1 MRITI
6 TDRALK
12 ETKLVAERQKMEKPA
27 IYLDVVRTCC
37 SLAPKV
43 DVVDQMSGKSEIIDN
58 VNGMPISASDLIID
72 LLKREKEQND
82 LELKVKYTKRYGLH
96 FQLLKLQTL
105 KTHKE
110 GLDG

>member
-12 ETKLVAERQKMEKPA
+12 ETKLVAERQKIEKPA

-43 DVVDQMSGKSEIIDN
+43 DVVDQTSGKFEIIDN

-72 LLKREKEQND
+72 LLKRDKEQND
-82 LELKVKYTKRYGLH
+82 LELKVNYNKRYGLH
-96 FQLLKLQTL
+96 FQLLKTSNI
-105 KTHKE
+105 E
-110 GLDG
+110 DA